1 MGLIGGKMFLRE
13 QELDDK
19 VRALEIKL
27 AYLEG
32 VLYMLLVSLPV
43 FVFLILRTIFT
54 PFYPQPFSENVTK
67 GYKLAES
74 KRYYKNLT
82 KVYVWY
88 ANGLGKTL
96 NLPFD
101 FGMSIRAGGMPRN

>member
-1 MGLIGGKMFLRE
+1 MFLRE

-54 PFYPQPFSENVTK
+54 PFYPQHFSHYTPYLSTRPVLK
-67 GYKLAES
+67 HD
-74 KRYYKNLT
+74 RQ
-82 KVYVWY
+82 
-88 ANGLGKTL
+88 
-96 NLPFD
+96 
-101 FGMSIRAGGMPRN
+101 

>member
-1 MGLIGGKMFLRE
+1 MCSRKQKLEGMEKMFLRE

-54 PFYPQPFSENVTK
+54 PFYPQHFSPN
-67 GYKLAES
+67 LAE
-74 KRYYKNLT
+74 
-82 KVYVWY
+82 
-88 ANGLGKTL
+88 
-96 NLPFD
+96 
-101 FGMSIRAGGMPRN
+101 

>member
-1 MGLIGGKMFLRE
+1 MSSRKQKLEGMEKMFLRE

-54 PFYPQPFSENVTK
+54 PFYPQHLSH
-67 GYKLAES
+67 
-74 KRYYKNLT
+74 
-82 KVYVWY
+82 
-88 ANGLGKTL
+88 
-96 NLPFD
+96 
-101 FGMSIRAGGMPRN
+101 IPRT